1 MYKIID
7 IKFVLFFSI
16 FNNLTIE
23 NEKNDRIYKSP
34 QGYGNN
40 SISSDDC
47 RGLFF
52 FQELL
57 PEEEQKANYEVA
69 RVEKGNIETL
79 ISATSQVGDT
89 DQVDIISSVSGEAI
103 KVAVSEGQE
112 VKKGDLIVSNRCF

>member
-23 NEKNDRIYKSP
+23 NEKNDRIDKSP

-40 SISSDDC
+40 SISSDDY

-52 FQELL
+52 FS
-57 PEEEQKANYEVA
+57 
-69 RVEKGNIETL
+69 R
-79 ISATSQVGDT
+79 
-89 DQVDIISSVSGEAI
+89 IITRRRAKS
-103 KVAVSEGQE
+103 K
-112 VKKGDLIVSNRCF
+112 L